1 MEQTL
6 AIRNTSSGFSFT
18 RMMELNHYFGPMFG
32 KLLIF
37 YFSAS
42 VIFGIVMLLP
52 VNEYLQLA
60 DFTLIWATLP
70 YMFAFAPLVMG
81 KRGDSRIIERLL
93 PVSAAEKYVYIMVYF
108 LIVIP
113 IAVYAVPECSL
124 LLYKQIPAL
133 QTDALLGMIE
143 LHFGSGSAVLIT
155 NVTGSV
161 ATTLLCLYVVQ
172 HAKSSRMVKGIIS
185 VFISQFGIAMM
196 GAIYGMAA
204 AFKCGFADG
213 IADAGNGTPA
223 NFEAEKVQTI
233 VNDMMSYSPYMIAMI
248 TILALYMLTMFWL
261 NYRQMTKDNL

>member
-42 VIFGIVMLLP
+42 LIFGIVMLLP
-52 VNEYLQLA
+52 VNEYLQIA

-93 PVSAAEKYVYIMVYF
+93 PVSAAEKYVYIMIYF

-155 NVTGSV
+155 NVTGAV

-196 GAIYGMAA
+196 GAVYGMAT
-204 AFKCGFADG
+204 AFKYGFEDG
-213 IADAGNGTPA
+213 LAEAAAGTP
-223 NFEAEKVQTI
+223 NYNKVQEI